1 MIWRI
6 VTTLS
11 VLAAVSAKAE
21 VLTLDQAVA
30 LAVEHNRTL
39 RNTALD
45 VKKAEDRVKA
55 TRSRQYP
62 GFNLYALGSQQLQA
76 YDFTLEKGILG
87 TYPGTGPLPDHD
99 VHLKSPLAPTGLM
112 MAKVTQPLTSL
123 IRLRRNIDSLKTS
136 AELSS
141 EQLREDRLKVIR
153 DVKQV
158 YYALQ
163 QVDSSLRSVAQT
175 MALYRELQRLTENYV
190 AGAVVLKAELLDV
203 QARVAKTAQTELV
216 LRDQMTGG
224 KEQLNQLLGREI
236 SADFEVQPILE
247 SAGGDLDLQAARE
260 VAVRQRPEVRQ
271 AQLRKQQA
279 TQDWKAKR
287 AEFIPDIAAEF
298 NNVTL
303 LNYGN
308 FLPVQNSSVGLSLT
322 WEVFD
327 WGRKKHESEEKRRT
341 IDQAG
346 NAEKEA
352 VNAVL
357 VDVGSKYRQLR
368 QSRSQLDVARLVQET
383 AVESLRVT
391 KNKYAVQAVLFRDV
405 LQGQVNLEQSNTDY
419 QQALLTFWN
428 ARADFERALGEEQ

>member
-141 EQLREDRLKVIR
+141 EQLREDRLK
-153 DVKQV
+153 
-158 YYALQ
+158 
-163 QVDSSLRSVAQT
+163 
-175 MALYRELQRLTENYV
+175 
-190 AGAVVLKAELLDV
+190 
-203 QARVAKTAQTELV
+203 
-216 LRDQMTGG
+216 
-224 KEQLNQLLGREI
+224 
-236 SADFEVQPILE
+236 
-247 SAGGDLDLQAARE
+247 
-260 VAVRQRPEVRQ
+260 
-271 AQLRKQQA
+271 
-279 TQDWKAKR
+279 
-287 AEFIPDIAAEF
+287 
-298 NNVTL
+298 
-303 LNYGN
+303 
-308 FLPVQNSSVGLSLT
+308 
-322 WEVFD
+322 
-327 WGRKKHESEEKRRT
+327 
-341 IDQAG
+341 
-346 NAEKEA
+346 
-352 VNAVL
+352 
-357 VDVGSKYRQLR
+357 
-368 QSRSQLDVARLVQET
+368 
-383 AVESLRVT
+383 
-391 KNKYAVQAVLFRDV
+391 
-405 LQGQVNLEQSNTDY
+405 
-419 QQALLTFWN
+419 
-428 ARADFERALGEEQ
+428 

>member
-11 VLAAVSAKAE
+11 VLAAGSAKAE

-45 VKKAEDRVKA
+45 LKKAEDRVKA

-141 EQLREDRLKVIR
+141 EQLRADRLKVIR

-247 SAGGDLDLQAARE
+247 SAGADLDLQAARE

-357 VDVGSKYRQLR
+357 VDVGSRYRQLR
-368 QSRSQLDVARLVQET
+368 QSRSQLEVARLVQET

>member
-1 MIWRI
+1 M
-6 VTTLS
+6 
-11 VLAAVSAKAE
+11 
-21 VLTLDQAVA
+21 
-30 LAVEHNRTL
+30 
-39 RNTALD
+39 
-45 VKKAEDRVKA
+45 
-55 TRSRQYP
+55 
-62 GFNLYALGSQQLQA
+62 
-76 YDFTLEKGILG
+76 
-87 TYPGTGPLPDHD
+87 
-99 VHLKSPLAPTGLM
+99 
-112 MAKVTQPLTSL
+112 
-123 IRLRRNIDSLKTS
+123 
-136 AELSS
+136 
-141 EQLREDRLKVIR
+141 
-153 DVKQV
+153 
-158 YYALQ
+158 
-163 QVDSSLRSVAQT
+163 
-175 MALYRELQRLTENYV
+175 
-190 AGAVVLKAELLDV
+190 VLKAELLDV

-224 KEQLNQLLGREI
+224 IEQLNQLLGREI
-236 SADFEVQPILE
+236 SVDFEVQPILE

-357 VDVGSKYRQLR
+357 VDVGSRYRQLR
-368 QSRSQLDVARLVQET
+368 QSRSQLEVARLGQET

>member
-11 VLAAVSAKAE
+11 VLAAGSAKAE
-21 VLTLDQAVA
+21 VLTLYQAVA

-141 EQLREDRLKVIR
+141 EQLRADRLKVIR

-357 VDVGSKYRQLR
+357 VDVGSRYRQLR
-368 QSRSQLDVARLVQET
+368 QSRSQLEVARLVQET

>member
-45 VKKAEDRVKA
+45 LKKAEDRVKA

-141 EQLREDRLKVIR
+141 EQLRADRLKVIR

-247 SAGGDLDLQAARE
+247 SAGADLDLQAARE

-357 VDVGSKYRQLR
+357 VDVGSRYRQLR
-368 QSRSQLDVARLVQET
+368 QSRSQLEVARLVQET